1 MAVVALVWGL
11 DQLTKVLAVDRLVE
25 GEPVELVPGVLDL
38 YLLYNP
44 GAAFSLATGLTW
56 VLTLVAVAV
65 VVAVALMA
73 RRLGSRAW
81 ALTLGLLLGGALGNL
96 TDRLLREPGFGVG
109 HVVDFLRLPRW
120 PVFNLADTAIVVAAV
135 LVVVLSF
142 RGIGVDGRRDGAE
155 QVEREPDP
163 TGRTAADGDVPP
175 AAGTAA
181 PREAPRP
188 PSPGEPSPG
197 EPSPGE
203 PSQGEPS
210 QGEVGRRG

>member
-1 MAVVALVWGL
+1 MLLVSVVALVWGL
-11 DQLTKVLAVDRLVE
+11 DQLTKALAVSRLTE

-56 VLTLVAVAV
+56 VLTLVAVGV

-81 ALTLGLLLGGALGNL
+81 AYALGLLLGGALGNL
-96 TDRLLREPGFGVG
+96 TDRLLREPGFGTG

-120 PVFNLADTAIVVAAV
+120 PVFNLADSAIVVAAV

-142 RGIGVDGRRDGAE
+142 RGVGVDGRREPGR
-155 QVEREPDP
+155 REP
-163 TGRTAADGDVPP
+163 GRREQGRRERADAAADVRPSSEQPSESSGQPSGDLS
-175 AAGTAA
+175 
-181 PREAPRP
+181 E
-188 PSPGEPSPG
+188 ED
-197 EPSPGE
+197 
-203 PSQGEPS
+203 
-210 QGEVGRRG
+210 RRG

>member
-1 MAVVALVWGL
+1 MLLVSVVALVGGL
-11 DQLTKVLAVDRLVE
+11 DQLTKALAVSRLTE

-56 VLTLVAVAV
+56 VLTLVAVGV

-81 ALTLGLLLGGALGNL
+81 AYALGLLLGGALGNL
-96 TDRLLREPGFGVG
+96 IDRLLREPGFGTG

-120 PVFNLADTAIVVAAV
+120 PVFNLADSAIVVAAV

-142 RGIGVDGRRDGAE
+142 RGVGVDGRREPGR
-155 QVEREPDP
+155 REHADA
-163 TGRTAADGDVPP
+163 AAD
-175 AAGTAA
+175 A
-181 PREAPRP
+181 RP
-188 PSPGEPSPG
+188 SSEQPSESSGQPSGGPT
-197 EPSPGE
+197 EE
-203 PSQGEPS
+203 D
-210 QGEVGRRG
+210 RRG